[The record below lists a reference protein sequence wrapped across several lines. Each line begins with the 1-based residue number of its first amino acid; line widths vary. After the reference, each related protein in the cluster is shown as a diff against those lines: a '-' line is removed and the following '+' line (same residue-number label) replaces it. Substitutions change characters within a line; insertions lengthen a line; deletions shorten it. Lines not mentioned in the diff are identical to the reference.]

1 MNLKNLTIGMVAASL
16 LMLGACSSQKDPAAA
31 AVTSAEASLAEIKA
45 DASKFAAE
53 ELAAVE
59 ASVASMKASYDK
71 KDYDK
76 VVADAPTVNS
86 SIDMLKSNVSAKI
99 DQNNAAA
106 AEWATLST
114 DVPALVQALDSRLST
129 LSTARRLPKG
139 VDKPGLSSM
148 QADLA
153 SMKTDWTQAESAA
166 GAGNSMEAVT
176 IAKSA
181 KAKGEALLERLGMKT
196 G

>member
-1 MNLKNLTIGMVAASL
+1 MNLKKMTIGMVAASL

-31 AVTSAEASLAEIKA
+31 AIASAEASLAEIQA
-45 DASKFAAE
+45 DASRFAAE
-53 ELAAVE
+53 ELATVE
-59 ASVASMKASYDK
+59 ASVASLKASFAS
-71 KDYDK
+71 KDYKK
-76 VVADAPTVNS
+76 VVADSPTVNS
-86 SIDMLKSNVSAKI
+86 NIDMLKSNVSAKV

-114 DVPALVQALDSRLST
+114 DVPALVQALDSRLGT
-129 LSTARRLPKG
+129 LAAARRLPKG
-139 VDKPGLSSM
+139 IDKPALTSM

-176 IAKSA
+176 IANAA

>member
-139 VDKPGLSSM
+139 IDKPGLTL
-148 QADLA
+148 D
-153 SMKTDWTQAESAA
+153 A
-166 GAGNSMEAVT
+166 GGPGVDEDRLDAGGIGRGCRQLDGSRDDRKVRE
-176 IAKSA
+176 
-181 KAKGEALLERLGMKT
+181 GQG
-196 G
+196 